1 MWRLP
6 RAAASWHL
14 LWNVEA
20 DRSVQRCPN
29 GAGAFTTTASS
40 TKGTANDCGSG
51 PASSPMKINEIESN
65 GGTPDDWRS
74 TDSFVGFSG
83 EVTFLQVG

>member
-1 MWRLP
+1 
-6 RAAASWHL
+6 
-14 LWNVEA
+14 
-20 DRSVQRCPN
+20 
-29 GAGAFTTTASS
+29 
-40 TKGTANDCGSG
+40 
-51 PASSPMKINEIESN
+51 MKINEIESN